1 MSDAKAITKDSFTI
15 TSIGIILELQHSENG
30 LLKDTKLI
38 SEKSGRTWMVIARIL
53 FDHAIAEQTIF
64 DNESVEYMLMRFESD
79 QKRQKSINEIK
90 ERESNTIFQYISK
103 PLGHLEKPE
112 KEERLKID
120 YPQQCM

>member
-1 MSDAKAITKDSFTI
+1 MSNAKAITKDSFTI
-15 TSIGIILELQHSENG
+15 TGIGIILELQHSENG

-90 ERESNTIFQYISK
+90 ERESNTIFQYMLK
-103 PLGHLEKPE
+103 PLGHSEKPE

-120 YPQQCM
+120 YPQQSL

>member
-1 MSDAKAITKDSFTI
+1 MSDAKAITKDRFTI
-15 TSIGIILELQHSENG
+15 TGIGIILELQHSENG

-38 SEKSGRTWMVIARIL
+38 SEKSGRTWMVVARIL

-90 ERESNTIFQYISK
+90 ERDMTMKTLYCKWKNYCLTQSCICELNTAT
-103 PLGHLEKPE
+103 
-112 KEERLKID
+112 
-120 YPQQCM
+120 